1 MPTLR
6 SVACDIARENSA
18 ESSLHERR
26 RTPRTPL
33 YGGSFAVL
41 RSESQGEETEILAQ
55 ILDISEQGI
64 AFRCFADASSMTHIK
79 TIDIALPNQG
89 VSLEALPVQ
98 AVNETADRT
107 NANGNGS
114 GNAGHCS
121 AKVRRLG
128 MCFDTMPHHQSEA
141 LASLIERFACGRSD

>member
-1 MPTLR
+1 MPTLP

-18 ESSLHERR
+18 EYRLHERR

-41 RSESQGEETEILAQ
+41 RSESKGEDTEILAQ

-98 AVNETADRT
+98 AVNETDDRT
-107 NANGNGS
+107 NANGNR
-114 GNAGHCS
+114 NAGHCS
-121 AKVRRLG
+121 ARVRRLG
-128 MCFDTMPHHQSEA
+128 MCFDTMPHHKSEA